1 MCLGAPAPELWFS
14 VPEAEREA
22 RAELSSDQCV
32 IDGQHFFILGRILL
46 PVVDGDDSFV
56 WLAWVSLSEAN
67 FMRSCELWESEG
79 REAEPAFFGW
89 LQSALPGYA
98 PGTLSLKTN
107 GQTMPL
113 GQRPLIT
120 LEPTNHPLAVE
131 QREGITMAR
140 VQQIAEAAFHG

>member
-22 RAELSSDQCV
+22 RVELSSDQCV
-32 IDGQHFFILGRILL
+32 I
-46 PVVDGDDSFV
+46 DGDDSFV

-67 FMRSCELWESEG
+67 FVRSCELWESEG
-79 REAEPAFFGW
+79 REAEPACFGW

-107 GQTMPL
+107 VQTMPL

>member
-22 RAELSSDQCV
+22 RVELSSDQCV

-67 FMRSCELWESEG
+67 FVRSCELWESEG
-79 REAEPAFFGW
+79 REAEPACFGW

-107 GQTMPL
+107 VQTMPL
-113 GQRPLIT
+113 GHRPLIT